1 MLEMANGIWDHDC
14 HGLPA
19 RRSLCLTVVM
29 WSAKFSVVFVTAVS
43 ICKYSKQMFYK
54 ISAIVTVI
62 YTITPTLTSII
73 SFLYSSKIL

>member
-1 MLEMANGIWDHDC
+1 MEFGTMIV
-14 HGLPA
+14 
-19 RRSLCLTVVM
+19 TVYLHVDRYA
-29 WSAKFSVVFVTAVS
+29 WLLSCGVLSFSVVFVTAVS